1 MKTNTLHGMKKMVAA
16 LLLALMLVAGTVTP
30 AQAKEQES
38 TAAEHI
44 ILTVDSAEML
54 VDGEATSVADGVPVL
69 KGGRVYVPLRAVAE
83 TFGAEV
89 NYDHAT
95 GDVTITTADNE
106 VIMNT
111 LASVYTVNG
120 TLKWMDMAPY
130 INSESRT
137 MVPVRFVSDGLG
149 YAVDSGKDE
158 NGATTVTITRHA
170 E

>member
-1 MKTNTLHGMKKMVAA
+1 MTMKWMQGIKKIAAA
-16 LLLALMLVAGTVTP
+16 LLLALVFATSMVTS
-30 AQAKEQES
+30 AHAEESAS

-44 ILTVDSAEML
+44 VLTVDSADMR
-54 VDGEATSVADGVPVL
+54 VDGEDVSIADGVPVL
-69 KGGRVYVPLRAVAE
+69 NGGRVYVPLRAVAE

-89 NYDHAT
+89 NYDGVT
-95 GDVTITTADNE
+95 GDVTITTAENE

-130 INSESRT
+130 INSASRT

-149 YAVDSGKDE
+149 YEVDTGKDE
-158 NGATTVTITRHA
+158 NGATTVIITRSA